1 MIMQSKLPDDVFSK
15 LPADVQKYVL
25 ELETNNLV
33 LSKQNDLLKEDFNGV
48 KKKTEIIKQINFI
61 SNTKEEKYNNMH
73 FYEEGKIASLLWAL
87 GLPETAK
94 IEELVKNV

>member
-1 MIMQSKLPDDVFSK
+1 MIMRSKLPDDVFSK

-61 SNTKEEKYNNMH
+61 SNTKEEKYNKIVDTREGTVRRLRESD
-73 FYEEGKIASLLWAL
+73 YEKMEQN
-87 GLPETAK
+87 E
-94 IEELVKNV
+94 